1 MADPTE
7 IVAAP
12 RLEFSPAAF
21 DPNKESL
28 HAIAAEVAQ
37 ITADPAKMTKED
49 FDLVNATKNK
59 LVKARTTIQKRGKEL
74 REDAIRYQ
82 RDVIGYEKELIAII
96 EPEEAR
102 LKEIEAKAKEYA
114 MTQERLKTLP
124 EFKEKLA
131 AIGDDFIPSDT
142 YDEFLLTLDPN
153 GRTEY
158 YNGRLGAKLEADKVA
173 ADARQA
179 EEDAKR
185 AEEQKKLDDERA
197 EIEREKERLAAEED
211 RLDTEKHNARLQR
224 VLTLGYRETSRG
236 FEYLDSPVMIESVVF
251 DSTDEDFEASMKIA
265 LQYVE
270 EANKRAAD
278 AAEAKRLADIKSAE
292 EAATKVAE
300 DKAAADRAA
309 EEAEKEKR
317 AAEEKAAEEARARE
331 TAYQEFLKAHSY
343 DEATDTV
350 ITDASGLAT
359 LYRKVAAYQHPTA

>member
-12 RLEFSPAAF
+12 KLTFSPAAF

-49 FDLVNATKNK
+49 FDLVNSTKNK

-74 REDAIRYQ
+74 REDAVKFQ
-82 RDVIGYEKELIAII
+82 RDVIAYEKELIEII
-96 EPEEAR
+96 EPEERR
-102 LKEIEAKAKEYA
+102 LKEIEAAAKEYA
-114 MTQERLKTLP
+114 MTEERKKTLP
-124 EFKEKLA
+124 EFKAKLA
-131 AIGDDFIPSDT
+131 TIGDGIEVSD
-142 YDEFLLTLDPN
+142 DHLLALDPN
-153 GRTEY
+153 GRDAY
-158 YNGRLGAKLEADKVA
+158 YNERLGAKLEADKAA

-179 EEDAKR
+179 EEDAAR
-185 AEEQKKLDDERA
+185 AAEQKKLDDERA

-211 RLDTEKHNARLQR
+211 RLDREKHNARLQR

-292 EAATKVAE
+292 EAATKAAE
-300 DKAAADRAA
+300 EKAAAERAA
-309 EEAEKEKR
+309 EEEAAAKK

-331 TAYQEFLKAHSY
+331 VAYQEFLKAHSY
-343 DEATDTV
+343 NEATDTI
-350 ITDASGLAT
+350 ITDGSGLAT
-359 LYRKVAAYQHPTA
+359 LYRAVATYQHPTA